1 MPSVNPSHPD
11 SPAENSPADL
21 GAGDAQRS
29 GVSRKQFLLGAGLA
43 GAAVVAGPALPALA
57 GPGSA
62 AVPAVATAA
71 AGVGSAAAASTA
83 SAAGTTGAASAA
95 GAGPILDGSRF
106 PIGLFWPPP
115 PFQTTLAR
123 YREIARAGFTFVLT
137 GNYVDDPQIAGYAL
151 GFADQVGLDVLVADQ
166 DVSAMTRLFTVSDAG
181 GPMTI
186 TEADATQILQQ
197 AINRYAGTG
206 WHIEQGALTIR
217 GGSGNGSVGLTN
229 AGATWTDYTLA
240 FDATLIDTDVAAG
253 YSQAGWAFR
262 ATDPDNGYIWLL
274 TDKVPGAA
282 AAPGYLKKA
291 VFVNGNPVSV
301 TTVPLTVAITPGT
314 TYRVATRVSGST
326 ITTSINGSV
335 IDTTTDTRFGKGR
348 IGFRQAGQES
358 ATYDNVK
365 VTSASGAVLFQD
377 DFSGTL
383 AAWTPPPSTG
393 HPSFAG
399 LVLFDEPSGAKVADL
414 GTVVRLM
421 NGLGQPLFPYVNLL
435 PGQGAGYVDQART
448 IGSPVVSFDRYPLLT
463 TGTDPGYFQ
472 NWADVRAAAK
482 ATDRPAWTF
491 IQSVG
496 YNGHAVPTKA
506 GLLWQINVSLAY
518 GCKGIQY
525 FTYWTPDP
533 ARGEGFHDG
542 IVDADGHKTH
552 LYSAALQ
559 VNNDYLK
566 PVGKEL
572 LAKVSEAVNAA
583 NLAGPPPG
591 LPVLAAD
598 PYISGTTGS
607 PVVLGRF
614 GSGSTADTAKYLL
627 GANYSATAAA
637 KVQLSYTTAVHS
649 VATFDP
655 RSGRYRST
663 NSRNQLHLSAGAAV
677 LLRLS

>member
-1 MPSVNPSHPD
+1 MPSMHPTDPD
-11 SPAENSPADL
+11 STEMETSEP
-21 GAGDAQRS
+21 GHS

-43 GAAVVAGPALPALA
+43 GAAAVAGPALPAVARPGTATPGIAGPA

-62 AVPAVATAA
+62 ATAR
-71 AGVGSAAAASTA
+71 SAAAV
-83 SAAGTTGAASAA
+83 SAAAPSA

-115 PFQTTLAR
+115 PLQTTLAR
-123 YREIARAGFTFVLT
+123 YREIANAGFTFVLT
-137 GNYVDDPQIAGYAL
+137 GNYVDDPFIANYAL

-217 GGSGNGSVGLTN
+217 GGSGNGSVGLTKV
-229 AGATWTDYTLA
+229 GASWTDYTLA
-240 FDATLIDTDVAAG
+240 FDVTLINTDAIAG

-262 ATDPDNGYIWLL
+262 AADPDNGYIWLL
-274 TDKVPGAA
+274 ADKVPGAG
-282 AAPGYLKKA
+282 AAPGYLKRA
-291 VFVNGNPVSV
+291 VFVNGTPVSV
-301 TTVPLTVAITPGT
+301 TTVPLSVAITPGT
-314 TYRVATRVSGST
+314 TYRVATTVSGST
-326 ITTSINGSV
+326 ITTSIDGTV
-335 IDTTTDTRFGKGR
+335 IDTTTDTRFSKGR

-358 ATYDNVK
+358 ATYDNVT
-365 VTSASGAVLFQD
+365 VTSANGAVLFHD

-383 AAWTPPPSTG
+383 AAWSPPPSAG

-399 LVLFDEPSGAKVADL
+399 LLLFDEPSGAKVADL
-414 GTVVRLM
+414 GTAVRLM

-435 PGQGAGYVDQART
+435 PGQGADYVNQAKT

-463 TGTDPGYFQ
+463 SGADPGYFK
-472 NWADVRAAAK
+472 NWADVRAAAR

-542 IVDADGHKTH
+542 IIEVDGHKTR
-552 LYSAALQ
+552 LYSAAMQ
-559 VNNDYLK
+559 VNRDYLQ

-572 LAKVSEAVNAA
+572 LAKVSEAVNAV
-583 NLAGPPPG
+583 NLASPPAG

-598 PYISGTTGS
+598 PYVAGATGS

-614 GSGSTADTAKYLL
+614 GSGNTTDQSKYLL
-627 GANYSATAAA
+627 VANYSATHPAR
-637 KVQLSYTTAVHS
+637 VQLRYTAAVRS
-649 VATFDP
+649 VASFDP
-655 RSGRYRST
+655 RSGKYRST
-663 NSRNQLHLSAGAAV
+663 NPRSVLHLGAGAAV
-677 LLRLS
+677 LLRLT